1 MNSYSYAGIEVS
13 VNASGNNRPM
23 RLHLH
28 EGRHYIESR
37 QGTEYSIEI
46 TNRNWYR
53 VEVVASV
60 DGLGVINGKPAS
72 KSDTGYVIPAYGTF
86 RIKGYRKDNIEVGAF
101 KFTSQGGSYATSKG
115 SEDNVGVIAIAVYKE
130 KQPQYLYGGITYT
143 YHTSPTIG
151 GGTFWDSTGTGG
163 NLLRGITT
171 GGYAGGDN
179 LVIGSATATCMGT
192 PTASNCTLNSSLQT
206 TQNFCSQVV
215 DEPVARQEHG
225 TTWGS
230 VVRDEVTTTSFERDY
245 LILEKEIYYDS
256 RESLINR
263 GVKLKEEKLM
273 VKPRGFPSDYATP
286 PAHWR
291 G

>member
-37 QGTEYSIEI
+37 EGTEYSIEI

-72 KSDTGYVIPAYGTF
+72 KTDSGYVVPAYGTL
-86 RIKGYRKDNIEVGAF
+86 RIKGYRKDNTEVGAF
-101 KFTSQGGSYATSKG
+101 KFTNKQGSYATSKNG
-115 SEDNVGVIAIAVYKE
+115 ADNVGVIAIAVYKE
-130 KQPQYLYGGITYT
+130 KLPQYYFGGVSYT
-143 YHTSPTIG
+143 WPQSTPTLG
-151 GGTFWDSTGTGG
+151 GGTYWSSTGSGV
-163 NLLRGITT
+163 LRGMNMSSTL
-171 GGYAGGDN
+171 GDGI
-179 LVIGSATATCMGT
+179 IGTNIHGATSCCVNGAA
-192 PTASNCTLNSSLQT
+192 PVQS
-206 TQNFCSQVV
+206 FCSQVA
-215 DEPVARQEHG
+215 DQPVARQEHG

-230 VVRDEVTTTSFERDY
+230 VVRDEVVTTEFERDY
-245 LILEKEIYYDS
+245 LVLEKEIYYDS
-256 RESLINR
+256 RESLIDR
-263 GVKLKEEKLM
+263 GIKMKEEKLM
-273 VKPRGFPSDYATP
+273 VKPRGFPSDYASP
-286 PAHWR
+286 PAGWR